1 MHFHW
6 HIILLIALAL
16 AGCARAPQGQQ
27 TGQTGSNVLYGG
39 TLAVTGGGFHLD
51 PHQSNTANTFTITSQ
66 VYNWLLRP
74 AAGEYEMSTLVGD
87 LAERW
92 ETSADGKSWTFHL
105 RKGVKWHDGSDFT
118 ARDVKAS
125 FDRVMKPPEGM
136 VSPRKAQFARIQ
148 NTDIRDDHTIV
159 FQVDQAWPELL
170 YALADAQNP
179 ILPAKIIETN
189 PKFFLDNAMGTGPFK
204 LQTYRHLE
212 IIELVRNPDYWD
224 KGKPYLDGITF
235 TYVADAAAAYG
246 AFQTGQFT
254 GPLQVPPAQIPVLRS
269 GDNASKFKVWDRP
282 QSTRGAITFGL
293 HRQNPFQDLRVRKA
307 VNLALDRSAACTI
320 DKMQCQFGG
329 GGFMM
334 ESTPWY
340 LPGLDKLPMNQGALD
355 QRRAQARSLLA
366 EAGQPNGFSV
376 DLKTRNLA
384 FYQASALWVVDQLKT
399 IGINAELKVHET
411 ANYYE
416 YLESGNFDLSFDYW
430 ASTWPT
436 PDDLLNKYFVPGG
449 GQNYIKYD
457 NPKITDLLN
466 RQSQTMDQAER
477 IKLVNEAERLLW
489 EDLPQ
494 VPTGWYYSGIAHFDY
509 VQGYFKGVSHYNQ
522 YYYSDIWLDG
532 RYTGPRAPRS

>member
-1 MHFHW
+1 MHIHW
-6 HIILLIALAL
+6 HIVIVITALLAA
-16 AGCARAPQGQQ
+16 CARPAQEQAAPSSSGPM
-27 TGQTGSNVLYGG
+27 YGG

-74 AAGEYEMSTLVGD
+74 AAEEYEMNSLVGD

-92 ETSADGKSWTFHL
+92 EPSADGKSWTFYL

-125 FDRVMKPPEGM
+125 FDRVMRPPDGT
-136 VSPRKAQFARIQ
+136 VSPRKAQYSRIQ
-148 NTDIRDDHTIV
+148 NIEIRDDHTIV
-159 FQVDQAWPELL
+159 FSVDRAWPELL

-189 PKFFLDNAMGTGPFK
+189 PKFFLDNMMGTGPFK
-204 LQTYRHLE
+204 LQTYRNLE

-224 KGKPYLDGITF
+224 TGKPYLDGITF

-246 AFQTGQFT
+246 AFQTGQLT
-254 GPLQVPPAQIPVLRS
+254 GPLQVPPAQAPVLKS
-269 GDNASKFKVWDRP
+269 GENAGNFKVWDRP
-282 QSTRGAITFGL
+282 QSTRGAITFGT
-293 HRQNPFQDLRVRKA
+293 HRSNPFQDIRVRKA
-307 VNLALDRSAACTI
+307 VNLAFDRSAACTI

-340 LPGLDKLPMNQGALD
+340 LPDLDKLPMNQGSLE
-355 QRRAQARSLLA
+355 QRRTQAKALLA
-366 EAGQPNGFSV
+366 EAGHPNGFTF
-376 DLKTRNLA
+376 DLNTRSLA

-399 IGINAELKVHET
+399 IGITANLKVFET

-416 YLESGNFDLSFDYW
+416 YLESGNFDASFDYW

-449 GQNYIKYD
+449 GQNYSKYD
-457 NPKITDLLN
+457 NPRITDLLQ
-466 RQSQTMDQAER
+466 RQSQTLDQPER
-477 IKLVNEAERLLW
+477 IRLVNEAERLLW
-489 EDLPQ
+489 DDLPQ
-494 VPTGWYYSGIAHFDY
+494 VPIGWYYSPIAHYDY
-509 VQGYFKGVSHYNQ
+509 VHGYFKGVSHYNQ
-522 YYYSDIWLDG
+522 YYYSEVWLDG
-532 RYTGPRAPRS
+532 RFTGPRNARS